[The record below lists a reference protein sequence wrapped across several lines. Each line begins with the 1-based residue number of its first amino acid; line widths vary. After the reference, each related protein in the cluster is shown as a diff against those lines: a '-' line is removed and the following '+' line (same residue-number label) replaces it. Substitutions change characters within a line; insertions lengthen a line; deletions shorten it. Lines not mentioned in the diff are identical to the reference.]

1 MNGQK
6 VVKSVLSSIKEK
18 FVIIGENIH
27 TTRIILRDGKRH
39 KTLQN
44 GEEIIL
50 YVDSDGNQNNIS
62 VPDWFKKTQ
71 PYEQGQIKH
80 FMIVVLEAI
89 NGDKKTQRESA
100 SFVQS
105 EALRQISAGADFLD
119 VNVDEVSY
127 KLDIQKEAMR
137 WLVNAV
143 QEVSTVPI
151 SVDSSNSEIIAAGLA
166 EIDSSRGKTLINSV
180 ALERLETFD
189 LVEKYDTKTII
200 TASGESRMPTNDIER
215 VENVLRLLEEA
226 ERRGVKEED
235 IFVDLLVFPI
245 SVDSSFGTDYLNA
258 VKMLREEKGDAI
270 KITGGLSNV
279 SFGLPMRK
287 IINET
292 FIKLSLDAGANSGIV
307 DPIQTNLMKSSSLN
321 LDLEPHRF
329 ARDMLLGKDEFCMN
343 YIKAY
348 NQGQLVVK

>member
-1 MNGQK
+1 MNGRQGI
-6 VVKSVLSSIKEK
+6 KSVLQSKQEK
-18 FVIIGENIH
+18 FAIIGENIH
-27 TTRIILRDGKRH
+27 TTRIVLRDGKRH

-44 GEEIIL
+44 GDEIIL
-50 YVDSDGNQNNIS
+50 YLDKSGNQNNIP
-62 VPDWFKKTQ
+62 VPGWFKKTQ
-71 PYEQGQIKH
+71 PYEQGQVKH
-80 FMIVVLEAI
+80 FMIAVLEAI
-89 NGDKKTQRESA
+89 NGDKETQQECA
-100 SFVQS
+100 SFVQA
-105 EALRQISAGADFLD
+105 EALRQIRTGADFLD
-119 VNVDEVSY
+119 LNVDEVSY

-137 WLVNAV
+137 WLVNIV
-143 QEVSTVPI
+143 QEVSTVPLSI
-151 SVDSSNSEIIAAGLA
+151 DSSNSEIIATGLS
-166 EIDSSRGKTLINSV
+166 EIDSSLGKTLINSV

-200 TASGESRMPTNDIER
+200 TAAGESQMPTNDIER

-226 ERRGVKEED
+226 ERRGIKEED

-258 VKMLREEKGDAI
+258 VKILRKEKGDAI

-279 SFGLPMRK
+279 SFGLPNRK

-292 FIKLSLDAGANSGIV
+292 FIKLSLEAGADSGIV
-307 DPIQTNLMKSSSLN
+307 DPIQTNLMKASTLN
-321 LDLEPHRF
+321 LDLEPHKF

>member
-1 MNGQK
+1 LTSINENF
-6 VVKSVLSSIKEK
+6 VV
-18 FVIIGENIH
+18 IGENIH
-27 TTRIILRDGKRH
+27 TSRIVLRDGKRH
-39 KTLQN
+39 KTLEN
-44 GEEIIL
+44 GAEAIL
-50 YVDSDGNQNNIS
+50 YIDNDGNTRNIP

-80 FMIVVLEAI
+80 FMIAVLEAI
-89 NGDKKTQRESA
+89 NGNKNKQRECA
-100 SFVQS
+100 SFIQGEV
-105 EALRQISAGADFLD
+105 LRQISAGADFLD
-119 VNVDEVSY
+119 LNVDEVSY
-127 KLDIQKEAMR
+127 KLDIQKESMR
-137 WLVNAV
+137 WLVNTV
-143 QEVSTVPI
+143 QETSTVPLSI
-151 SVDSSNSEIIAAGLA
+151 DSSNSEIIAAGLS
-166 EIDSSRGKTLINSV
+166 EIDSSQDNTLINSV

-189 LVEKYDTKTII
+189 LVEKYGTKTII
-200 TASGESRMPTNDIER
+200 TAAGESQMPKNDIER

-235 IFVDLLVFPI
+235 MFVDLLVFPI

-279 SFGLPMRK
+279 SFGLPKRK

-292 FIKLSLDAGANSGIV
+292 FIKLSLEAGVDSGIV
-307 DPIQTNLMKSSSLN
+307 DPVQTNLIKASSLD
-321 LDLEPHRF
+321 LDIEPHRF
-329 ARDMLLGKDEFCMN
+329 ARNMLLGEDEFCMD

>member
-1 MNGQK
+1 MTSINENF
-6 VVKSVLSSIKEK
+6 VV
-18 FVIIGENIH
+18 IGENIH
-27 TTRIILRDGKRH
+27 TSRIVLRDGKRH
-39 KTLQN
+39 KTLEN
-44 GEEIIL
+44 GAEAIL
-50 YVDSDGNQNNIS
+50 YIDNDGNTRNIP

-80 FMIVVLEAI
+80 FMIAVLEAI
-89 NGDKKTQRESA
+89 NGNKNKQRECA
-100 SFVQS
+100 SFIQGEV
-105 EALRQISAGADFLD
+105 LRQISAGADFLD
-119 VNVDEVSY
+119 LNVDEVSY
-127 KLDIQKEAMR
+127 KLDIQKESMR
-137 WLVNAV
+137 WLVNTV
-143 QEVSTVPI
+143 QETSTVPLSI
-151 SVDSSNSEIIAAGLA
+151 DSSNSEIIAAGLS
-166 EIDSSRGKTLINSV
+166 EIDSSQDNTLINSV

-189 LVEKYDTKTII
+189 LVEKYGTKTII
-200 TASGESRMPTNDIER
+200 TAAGESQMPKNDIER

-235 IFVDLLVFPI
+235 MFVDLLVFPI

-279 SFGLPMRK
+279 SFGLPKRK

-292 FIKLSLDAGANSGIV
+292 FIKLSLEAGVDSGIV
-307 DPIQTNLMKSSSLN
+307 DPVQTNLIKASSLD
-321 LDLEPHRF
+321 LDIEPHRF
-329 ARDMLLGKDEFCMN
+329 ARNMLLGEDEFCMD

>member
-1 MNGQK
+1 VNGLKVIK
-6 VVKSVLSSIKEK
+6 VVMPSTNGK
-18 FVIIGENIH
+18 FVVIGENIH
-27 TTRIILRDGKRH
+27 TTRIVLRDGKRH

-44 GEEIIL
+44 GDEIIP
-50 YVDSDGNQNNIS
+50 YIDNDGNKKNIS

-80 FMIVVLEAI
+80 FMIAVLEAI
-89 NGDKKTQRESA
+89 NGNEKTQRECA
-100 SFVQS
+100 SFVHS

-127 KLDIQKEAMR
+127 KLDIQKQAMR
-137 WLVNAV
+137 WLVNTV
-143 QEVSTVPI
+143 QEVSTVPLSI
-151 SVDSSNSEIIAAGLA
+151 DSSNSEIIATGLA
-166 EIDSSRGKTLINSV
+166 EIESTLGKTLINSV
-180 ALERLETFD
+180 ALERLEAFD

-200 TASGESRMPTNDIER
+200 TAAGESQMPTNDIER

-226 ERRGVKEED
+226 EHRGIREED

-245 SVDSSFGTDYLNA
+245 SVDGSFGMDYLNA
-258 VKMLREEKGDAI
+258 VKMLRKEKGDAI

-292 FIKLSLDAGANSGIV
+292 FIKLSLEAGADSGIV
-307 DPIQTNLMKSSSLN
+307 DPIQTNLIKASSLK
-321 LDLEPHRF
+321 LDFEPYKL
-329 ARDMLLGKDEFCMN
+329 AKDMLMGEDEFCMN
-343 YIKAY
+343 YIRAY
-348 NQGQLVVK
+348 NAGELVVK